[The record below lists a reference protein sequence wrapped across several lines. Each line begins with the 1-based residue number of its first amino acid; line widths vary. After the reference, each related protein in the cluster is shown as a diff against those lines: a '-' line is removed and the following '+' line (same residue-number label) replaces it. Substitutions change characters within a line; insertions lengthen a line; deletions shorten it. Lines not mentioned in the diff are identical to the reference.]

1 MIAFV
6 MSGAGAR
13 GPLQVGA
20 LQALMEAEILP
31 DFVVG
36 TSAGAVN
43 ASYVASRGLNADA
56 LAAMHA
62 QWKKVKFSQVYPGG
76 LVGAAWRLLR
86 NSQSLY
92 PNDGLRRLIVSGMA
106 EGVKTFGDLKMPLY
120 VTTVDIMSGRLFLF
134 GEDGRAPIVDAVLAS
149 SSIPGIHPPVS
160 YHGLQLVDGGVL
172 ANVPASVAMDKG
184 ALQIYALN
192 ASSFAGERVGEV
204 KGVVNVLN
212 QTLTTMMAQSLFED
226 LVRADAATSI
236 DLHHIVLRPAEPL
249 PSGDFSHADALALTG
264 YETTKAYLAAPRP
277 RTVVPRDARQRDL
290 GEIVPGARE
299 FTPWYWLR

>member
-6 MSGAGAR
+6 LSGAGAR

-20 LQALMEAEILP
+20 LQALLEAEIRP

-43 ASYVASRGLNADA
+43 ASFIASRGLNADA
-56 LAAMHA
+56 LAAMHS
-62 QWKKVKFSQVYPGG
+62 QWKKVKFSEIYPGG
-76 LVGAAWRLLR
+76 LIGAAWRLLR

-92 PNDGLRRLIVSGMA
+92 PSDGMRRLIV
-106 EGVKTFGDLKMPLY
+106 EGLPKGVESFGNLQLPLY
-120 VTTVDIMSGRLFLF
+120 VTTVDILSGRLFLF
-134 GEDGRAPIVDAVLAS
+134 GEDPRAPIADAVLAS
-149 SSIPGIHPPVS
+149 SSIPGIHPPVD
-160 YHGLQLVDGGVL
+160 YHGLLLVDGGVL
-172 ANVPASVAMDKG
+172 ANVAASVAMDKG

-192 ASSFAGERVGEV
+192 ASWAGEQPTEV

-212 QTLTTMMAQSLFED
+212 QTLTVMMAQSLMED

-236 DLHHIVLRPAEPL
+236 DLHHIVLRPPH
-249 PSGDFSHADALALTG
+249 PIPFGDFSHADELALTG
-264 YETTKAYLAAPRP
+264 YETAKAYLAAPRP
-277 RTVVPRDARQRDL
+277 RTVAPREPRHRDL

>member
-6 MSGAGAR
+6 LSGAGAR

-20 LQALMEAEILP
+20 LQALLEAEIKP

-43 ASYVASRGLNADA
+43 ASYVASRGLNTGA
-56 LAAMHA
+56 LTAMHA
-62 QWKKVKFSQVYPGG
+62 QWKKVKFNEVYPGG

-92 PNDGLRRLIVSGMA
+92 PNEGLRRLIVQGLPP
-106 EGVKTFGDLKMPLY
+106 GVETFRDLQLPLY
-120 VTTVDIMSGRLFLF
+120 VTSVDIMSGRLFLF
-134 GEDGRAPIVDAVLAS
+134 GEDPRAPIADAVLAS
-149 SSIPGIHPPVS
+149 SSIPGIHPPVE
-160 YHGLQLVDGGVL
+160 YHGLHLVDGGVL
-172 ANVPASVAMDKG
+172 ANVAASVAMDKG

-192 ASSFAGERVGEV
+192 AGHAGEQPAAI
-204 KGVVNVLN
+204 KGVFEVLN
-212 QTLTTMMAQSLFED
+212 QTLTTMMAQSLAED

-236 DLHHIVLRPAEPL
+236 DLHHIVLRPASPV
-249 PSGDFSHADALALTG
+249 PFGDFSRADELALTG

-277 RTVVPRDARQRDL
+277 RTVVPREARKRDL

-299 FTPWYWLR
+299 FSPWYWLR